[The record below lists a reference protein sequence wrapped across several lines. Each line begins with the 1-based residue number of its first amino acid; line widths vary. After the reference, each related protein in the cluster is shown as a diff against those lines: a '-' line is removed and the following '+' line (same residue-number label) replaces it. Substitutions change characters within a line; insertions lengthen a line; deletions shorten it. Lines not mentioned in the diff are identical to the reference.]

1 MSNELPM
8 SYNDMKGIAKDF
20 VKSGLFA
27 QFRNP
32 EQALVTI
39 MAGREFGLGPFEAIT
54 SMYVVQGKPSFY
66 SHKFAD
72 MIKRSGKYNYK
83 VTEHTEKSC
92 TIEFSEKGDDDKWSV
107 TGTSTFTVEDAEKAD
122 LLKNPNFK
130 KYPRNMLYA
139 RAMTN
144 GAKWYCPDAFHG
156 TGAYE
161 PSELGADV
169 EWAEDGTQT
178 VVNVPEPEVIVEET
192 PVEKKA
198 YKPEPVVDVTQST
211 PESSA
216 TTDKDGIPM
225 LIIDTSVNQNNP
237 DKITTK
243 AADFEIKSFTE
254 LESKTNAGVK
264 YGKITFN
271 NVFNLPEGYSE
282 RWPDYNVAPYHFDEK
297 PDMYRGLQSGD
308 KVLAKLIIEQKK
320 SPEGMIDKNYQNV
333 EIIMKYPED
342 DEEKRKE
349 ELENAQDSW

>member
-1 MSNELPM
+1 MSNDLPM

-72 MIKRSGKYNYK
+72 MIKRSGKYDYK
-83 VTEHTEKSC
+83 VVEHTEKLCS
-92 TIEFSEKGDDDKWSV
+92 IDFLEQQVRRSSV
-107 TGTSTFTVEDAEKAD
+107 GGEEISWKKIGNSTFTLEDAEKAD

-161 PSELGADV
+161 PSELGAVV

-178 VVNVPEPEVIVEET
+178 VVSAPEPEGVYEEET
-192 PVEKKA
+192 PKKA
-198 YKPEPVVDVTQST
+198 YKPEAATQPTGDVIPSRKEGPNKIVTDGIELTVASSIEKQTAAGKTMGEITFLEALTIQDVDV
-211 PESSA
+211 
-216 TTDKDGIPM
+216 
-225 LIIDTSVNQNNP
+225 
-237 DKITTK
+237 
-243 AADFEIKSFTE
+243 
-254 LESKTNAGVK
+254 
-264 YGKITFN
+264 
-271 NVFNLPEGYSE
+271 
-282 RWPDYNVAPYHFDEK
+282 RWPEYSVSFWIYEEK
-297 PDMYRGLQSGD
+297 PDEYRALQEGD
-308 KVLAKLIIEQKK
+308 KVLVRLTFESK
-320 SPEGMIDKNYQNV
+320 GDKNYQNC
-333 EIIMKYPED
+333 ELIAKLEED
-342 DEEKRKE
+342 VDKDVAEEVPQE
-349 ELENAQDSW
+349 ETQSDTEVQQQEML

>member
-1 MSNELPM
+1 MSNDLPM

-72 MIKRSGKYNYK
+72 MIKRSGKYDYK
-83 VTEHTEKSC
+83 VVEQTEKLCS
-92 TIEFSEKGDDDKWSV
+92 IDFLEQQVRRSSV
-107 TGTSTFTVEDAEKAD
+107 GGEETSWKKIGNSTFTLEDAEKAD

-161 PSELGADV
+161 PSELGAVV

-178 VVNVPEPEVIVEET
+178 VVSAPEPEGVYEET
-192 PVEKKA
+192 PKKA
-198 YKPEPVVDVTQST
+198 YKANGLPNFAEAATQPTGDSIPTNKEGGKLITDAIELTVASCIEKQTKSGEMMGEITFLEALSVQGVEVRWPEYSVSYWVYQEKADDYRAL
-211 PESSA
+211 EEG
-216 TTDKDGIPM
+216 DKV
-225 LIIDTSVNQNNP
+225 LV
-237 DKITTK
+237 KL
-243 AADFEIKSFTE
+243 SF
-254 LESKTNAGVK
+254 ESK
-264 YGKITFN
+264 
-271 NVFNLPEGYSE
+271 
-282 RWPDYNVAPYHFDEK
+282 
-297 PDMYRGLQSGD
+297 QSGD
-308 KVLAKLIIEQKK
+308 KVF
-320 SPEGMIDKNYQNV
+320 NYQNC
-333 EIIMKYPED
+333 ELIAKLEED
-342 DEEKRKE
+342 VDKDVAEEVPQE
-349 ELENAQDSW
+349 ETQSDTEVQQQEML

>member
-1 MSNELPM
+1 MSNDLPM
-8 SYNDMKGIAKDF
+8 SYNDMKAIAMDF

-27 QFRNP
+27 QFKNP

-39 MAGREFGLGPFEAIT
+39 MAGREYGLGPFEAIT

-83 VTEHTEKSC
+83 VTEQTEKSC

-107 TGTSTFTVEDAEKAD
+107 IGTSTFTVEDAEKAD

-169 EWAEDGTQT
+169 EWAEDGTQS
-178 VVNVPEPEVIVEET
+178 VVNVPEPEVVYEET
-192 PVEKKA
+192 PKKA
-198 YKPEPVVDVTQST
+198 YKPEAVAQPTGDVIPSRKEGPNKIVTDGIELTVASSIEKQTASGKTMGEITFLEALTIQDVDV
-211 PESSA
+211 
-216 TTDKDGIPM
+216 
-225 LIIDTSVNQNNP
+225 
-237 DKITTK
+237 
-243 AADFEIKSFTE
+243 
-254 LESKTNAGVK
+254 
-264 YGKITFN
+264 
-271 NVFNLPEGYSE
+271 
-282 RWPDYNVAPYHFDEK
+282 RWPEYSVSFWIYEEK
-297 PDMYRGLQSGD
+297 PDEYRALQEGD
-308 KVLAKLIIEQKK
+308 KVLVKLTFESKG
-320 SPEGMIDKNYQNV
+320 EKNYQNC
-333 EIIMKYPED
+333 ELIAKLEED
-342 DEEKRKE
+342 VDKDVAEEVPQE
-349 ELENAQDSW
+349 ETQSDTEVQQQEML